1 LFILQ
6 VGSKLQLDMEKAGI
20 HLRHDRQA
28 RMQELMGASNHF
40 AAKFNAA
47 LVRARWDARSTWDGS
62 TPEIW

>member
-1 LFILQ
+1 
-6 VGSKLQLDMEKAGI
+6 MEKAGI